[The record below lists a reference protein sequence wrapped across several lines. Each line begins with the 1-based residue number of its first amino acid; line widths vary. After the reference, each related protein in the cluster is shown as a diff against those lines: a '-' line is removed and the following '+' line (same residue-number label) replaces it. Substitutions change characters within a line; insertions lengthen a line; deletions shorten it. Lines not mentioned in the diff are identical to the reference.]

1 MLSRD
6 DQVDIIAEIP
16 VVTGPA
22 AIDIGN
28 VAALRTALLRA
39 GARGSPVVVLDLAE
53 TEFCDSAG
61 LSVLVRARRRAL
73 SEGGDLRLVVATPQV
88 ERILAVTGLDRWFPC
103 FARLEDALTSQDA
116 SSLTR

>member
-1 MLSRD
+1 VPGPDVQIERL
-6 DQVDIIAEIP
+6 AGIP
-16 VVTGPA
+16 VVAGPA

-39 GARGSPVVVLDLAE
+39 GALGSPVVVLDLAD

-73 SEGGDLRLVVATPQV
+73 SEGGELRLVVATRQV

-103 FARLEDALTSQDA
+103 FARVEDALASQDA
-116 SSLTR
+116 SALTR